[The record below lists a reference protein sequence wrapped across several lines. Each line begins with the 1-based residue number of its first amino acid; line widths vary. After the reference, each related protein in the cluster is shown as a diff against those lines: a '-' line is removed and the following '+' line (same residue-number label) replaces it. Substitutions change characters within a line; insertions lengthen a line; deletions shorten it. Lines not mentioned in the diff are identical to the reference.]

1 MKKELIMKLSLSQTF
16 ILKVRNLGDNY
27 ARLLSLMMEENIS
40 RGDAFRI
47 TNAVIS
53 FTFLVFSYGHA
64 IYSVIFLVWFICAL
78 TSCKRAG
85 IR

>member
-16 ILKVRNLGDNY
+16 ILKVRNLVDNY

-47 TNAVIS
+47 TN
-53 FTFLVFSYGHA
+53 
-64 IYSVIFLVWFICAL
+64 SVI
-78 TSCKRAG
+78 
-85 IR
+85 

>member
-1 MKKELIMKLSLSQTF
+1 MKLSLSQ
-16 ILKVRNLGDNY
+16 IIKLQVRNFGDNY
-27 ARLLSLMMEENIS
+27 ARLLSLIMEENID

-47 TNAVIS
+47 TNVVIS
-53 FTFLVFSYGHA
+53 FTLLLFTTSDA
-64 IYSVIFLVWFICAL
+64 IYSIIFLVWFICAL